1 MQTTEVC
8 TISFIVWAIPLNL
21 PSMTRWLYKLLL
33 ATLSFSF
40 FLSATETD
48 VGEIHNTFF
57 DQFDTYTKSDDIS
70 VEKLSLD
77 VKEKF
82 GTGPFIAGLQE
93 YWFIS
98 NRDLATGIFSLSF
111 VPRHSFKLFVRHCIW
126 RI

>member
-1 MQTTEVC
+1 
-8 TISFIVWAIPLNL
+8 
-21 PSMTRWLYKLLL
+21 MTRWFYKLLL